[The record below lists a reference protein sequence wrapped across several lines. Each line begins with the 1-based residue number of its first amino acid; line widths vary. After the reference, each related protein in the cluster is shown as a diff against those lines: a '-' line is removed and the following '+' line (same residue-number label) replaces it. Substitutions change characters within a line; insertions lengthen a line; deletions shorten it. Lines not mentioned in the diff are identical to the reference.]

1 MGTPESLEDFEEFVV
16 EDVKIYIGKDILG
29 KYVID
34 NEILIV
40 IEGIGRF
47 KLENIYDRAVEGIK

>member
-1 MGTPESLEDFEEFVV
+1 MGTPESLEDFEAFIV
-16 EDVKIYIGKDILG
+16 EDIKIYIGKDTLD

-47 KLENIYDRAVEGIK
+47 KLENIEDQNVE